1 MTQGTGNGSGS
12 TAADLG
18 YDPVTGEPLV
28 VGTPYASAPGGE
40 SRHEQTAGA
49 AKEQASAVAGTA
61 KHQASAVAGTA
72 KEQAAAVAGTAKEQA
87 SAVAGTAKEQAA
99 AVAGTAK
106 DQAGNVLAEAKDQAV
121 DLFADL
127 RRQLSEQSDAVRDRL
142 AEFLT
147 GAGSELSDMAGAGG
161 GSGYATQV
169 VRQIG
174 DRASSWGS
182 HLTNHDATDL
192 LEQTRSFARRRPGAF
207 LLGALVTGVVAGR
220 LTRGA
225 KAHHDGADVETSTDV
240 VPRPVTGPVTTSVM
254 TPAVVPPVVP
264 ATPFV
269 SPDVDDVTT
278 GVRPTT
284 PYERDASLIDPPEYR
299 P

>member
-18 YDPVTGEPLV
+18 HDPLV
-28 VGTPYASAPGGE
+28 TGTPYGTTGGQ
-40 SRHEQTAGA
+40 SRPEQTAGA

-87 SAVAGTAKEQAA
+87 SAVAGTAKEQAS
-99 AVAGTAK
+99 AVAGTAV

-127 RRQLSEQSDAVRDRL
+127 RRQLSEQSDAVRDRI

-147 GAGSELSDMAGAGG
+147 GAGSELADMAGAGG

-169 VRQIG
+169 VRQVG

-182 HLTNHDATDL
+182 HLTNHDSADL
-192 LEQTRSFARRRPGAF
+192 LEQTRSFARRKPGTF
-207 LLGALVTGVVAGR
+207 LLGALLTGVVAGR

-225 KAHHDGADVETSTDV
+225 KAHHDVTQVETTSTDLT
-240 VPRPVTGPVTTSVM
+240 PRPVTTSVM
-254 TPAVVPPVVP
+254 TPAAVPPVVAP
-264 ATPFV
+264 TTPFV
-269 SPDVDDVTT
+269 SPDVDVAT